1 MKNNCLLLLPILLV
15 ISSLSAQENSNVKL
29 IEYIFFSR
37 GSSMEIKLDNK
48 KITFND
54 SIQNIDEKSWK
65 KLTSLIQNVD
75 LKNMD
80 KLEAPSNK
88 RFSDMAATA
97 YLRIK
102 VQDASYESSQ
112 FDHGNAPKE
121 ISLLVSEILALTE
134 F

>member
-1 MKNNCLLLLPILLV
+1 
-15 ISSLSAQENSNVKL
+15 
-29 IEYIFFSR
+29 
-37 GSSMEIKLDNK
+37 MEIKLDNK